1 MTGLCQSAALVY
13 SSGAYYSIGI
23 MGIQGKRG
31 LILFL
36 LGDVIL
42 LTVSLWITLAVR
54 YFELPSLDM
63 FFIHLVPFGIIIV
76 IWVLVFFIFD
86 LYKTQTSI
94 MRRELPSR
102 VVRAQAVNTILA
114 IFFFYFVPYFDITP
128 KTNLFIYLFI
138 SSSFILLWRFLF
150 EPVVHVG
157 KKGKAVIVGSG
168 DEVAQLAHEI
178 NHNTRYRMSVVVVPS
193 LSPEEVFEVVKRER
207 ADTIIVNLR
216 KEGSGDFAA
225 KLYNLLFL
233 RVRFIELHTLYEDI
247 FERVPLSLLEDNWFL
262 ENISAHPKR
271 LYDSVKRLMDVV
283 IGVVLGMISL
293 FFYPLVIAAIKFESK
308 GNAFTLQRRVGE
320 GHRAFTLLKFRTMM
334 RDDGGHWGKGERNE
348 VTRVGKFLR
357 RSRIDEL
364 PQLWN
369 VVRGDI
375 SLIGPRPEFP
385 EAVRFYHA
393 HIPYYGIRHLIKPG
407 LSGWAQIY
415 HTEAPHHGTD
425 IAQTKIKLSYD
436 LYYLKNRSIL
446 TDIII
451 ALKTLRTLF
460 SRSGV

>member
-1 MTGLCQSAALVY
+1 
-13 SSGAYYSIGI
+13 
-23 MGIQGKRG
+23 MGIQNKRDSV
-31 LILFL
+31 LFL
-36 LGDVIL
+36 LGDLIL
-42 LTVSLWITLAVR
+42 LTVSLWIALAIR
-54 YFELPSLDM
+54 YFELPSREA
-63 FFIHLVPFGIIIV
+63 LVTHASPFGIVIG
-76 IWVLVFFIFD
+76 IWVFVFFIFD

-114 IFFFYFVPYFDITP
+114 IFFFYFVPYFNITP
-128 KTNLFIYLFI
+128 KTNLFIYLFV
-138 SSSFILLWRFLF
+138 SSALILSWRLLF
-150 EPVVHVG
+150 ELVVHVG
-157 KKGKAVIVGSG
+157 KKGKAVIVGNG
-168 DEVAQLAHEI
+168 DEVAQLVHEI
-178 NHNTRYRMSVVVVPS
+178 NHNERYRMHVVVIPS
-193 LSPEEVFEVVKRER
+193 SSPIEVFEIVRREG
-207 ADTIIVNLR
+207 ADTVIVNLR

-225 KLYNLLFL
+225 KLYDLLFL
-233 RVRFIELHTLYEDI
+233 RTRFIELHTLYEEI

-262 ENISAHPKR
+262 ENISTHPKR
-271 LYDSVKRLMDVV
+271 LYDGVKRLMDIV
-283 IGVVLGMISL
+283 IGAVLGMVSL
-293 FFYPLVIAAIKFESK
+293 LFYPIVIAAIKLESK
-308 GNAFTLQRRVGE
+308 GSAFTLQHRIGE
-320 GHRAFTLLKFRTMM
+320 GHRDITLLKFRTMA
-334 RDDGGHWGKGERNE
+334 RDDGGHWGKGEPNE
-348 VTRVGKFLR
+348 VTRVGNFLR

-369 VVRGDI
+369 VIRGDV

-415 HTEAPHHGTD
+415 HKEAPHHGTD

-446 TDIII
+446 TDLII
-451 ALKTLRTLF
+451 ALKTLRILF